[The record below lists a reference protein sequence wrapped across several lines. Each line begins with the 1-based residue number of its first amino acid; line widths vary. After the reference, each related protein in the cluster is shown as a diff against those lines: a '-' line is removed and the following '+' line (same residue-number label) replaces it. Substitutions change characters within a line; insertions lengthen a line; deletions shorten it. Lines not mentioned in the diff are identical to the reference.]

1 MPRYPRKYLDTSF
14 FHVITQGIEK
24 RYIFDNPQD
33 IKYYIKLMYKLK
45 EEHNIKVIAYCI
57 MNNHAHILL
66 NTDKI
71 SDLSKYMQRLN
82 MKYGT
87 YYNKKFN
94 RVGYVFRDRFKAEG
108 IYSEDQLNN
117 CIRYIFNNP
126 VEAGICNR
134 PEEYLYS
141 NYRKTN
147 IESNNIDYLFID
159 VTEDKNNEVKEYI
172 KKYLKQNSLK
182 LTDLEQ
188 DEKRLK
194 KILFVLKEEYNM
206 SLRVISLELKINRE
220 KIRKIYNS
228 VKQNRP
234 N

>member
-1 MPRYPRKYLDTSF
+1 MPRYPRKYLETSF

-24 RYIFDNPQD
+24 RYIFNNSED

-66 NTDKI
+66 NTEKI
-71 SDLSKYMQRLN
+71 SNLSKYMQRLN
-82 MKYGT
+82 MTYGT

-108 IYSEDQLNN
+108 IYNEDQLNN

-126 VEAGICNR
+126 VKAGICNR

-141 NYRKTN
+141 NYRKTD
-147 IESNNIDYLFID
+147 IKSSSSYLFID
-159 VTEDKNNEVKEYI
+159 VPEEKNNEAKEYI
-172 KKYLKQNSLK
+172 EQYLQQNNLK
-182 LTDLEQ
+182 LTDLEHN
-188 DEKRLK
+188 K
-194 KILFVLKEEYNM
+194 KILKEIVFILKEKYNM

-234 N
+234 H

>member
-1 MPRYPRKYLDTSF
+1 MPRYPRKYLETSF

-24 RYIFDNPQD
+24 RYIFNNPED

-82 MKYGT
+82 MTYGT

-94 RVGYVFRDRFKAEG
+94 RVGYVFRDRFKAQG
-108 IYSEDQLNN
+108 IYNEDQLNN

-126 VEAGICNR
+126 VKAGICNK

-141 NYRKTN
+141 NYRKIN
-147 IESNNIDYLFID
+147 IESNSDYLFID
-159 VTEDKNNEVKEYI
+159 VAEDENREVKEYI
-172 KKYLKQNSLK
+172 KKYLRENNLK

-188 DEKRLK
+188 DKKRLK
-194 KILFVLKEEYNM
+194 EILFILKEKYNM
-206 SLRVISLELKINRE
+206 SLRAISSELKINRE

-234 N
+234 Y